1 MDFLMS
7 MVLFDKSAL
16 IKKEEQKK
24 RYSYLFVVALVLITS
39 LVVVIAKTFTFDE
52 EILRDNIQQI
62 EVLKDNQVVYQDGLN
77 RIKIEKD
84 NLKLNG
90 DTLFSIQNMDD
101 NNEILAVLDNMTMG
115 SGQLSFVLF
124 IYQYLSSFKYLIL
137 FLSLLAV
144 LSFTSRK
151 QIKLID
157 DVNLNLTT
165 TYTSYLLVIPI
176 LLSMVIRFLN
186 FRFSFSFLLLTTVSI
201 VLEYLFVNF
210 YMKEKEISDGEEMV
224 A

>member
-1 MDFLMS
+1 
-7 MVLFDKSAL
+7 
-16 IKKEEQKK
+16 
-24 RYSYLFVVALVLITS
+24 
-39 LVVVIAKTFTFDE
+39 
-52 EILRDNIQQI
+52 
-62 EVLKDNQVVYQDGLN
+62 
-77 RIKIEKD
+77 
-84 NLKLNG
+84 
-90 DTLFSIQNMDD
+90 
-101 NNEILAVLDNMTMG
+101 MTMG

-210 YMKEKEISDGEEMV
+210 YMKEKETSDGEEMV

>member
-1 MDFLMS
+1 
-7 MVLFDKSAL
+7 
-16 IKKEEQKK
+16 
-24 RYSYLFVVALVLITS
+24 
-39 LVVVIAKTFTFDE
+39 
-52 EILRDNIQQI
+52 
-62 EVLKDNQVVYQDGLN
+62 
-77 RIKIEKD
+77 
-84 NLKLNG
+84 
-90 DTLFSIQNMDD
+90 MDD
-101 NNEILAVLDNMTMG
+101 NNEILAILDNMTMG

-210 YMKEKEISDGEEMV
+210 YMKEKETSDGEEMV

>member
-39 LVVVIAKTFTFDE
+39 LVVVIAKTFAFDE
-52 EILRDNIQQI
+52 WILRDNIQQI

-84 NLKLNG
+84 NLMLNG

-151 QIKLID
+151 QIKIID

-210 YMKEKEISDGEEMV
+210 YMKEKETSDGEEMV

>member
-84 NLKLNG
+84 NLMLNG

-210 YMKEKEISDGEEMV
+210 YMKEKETSDGEEMV

>member
-39 LVVVIAKTFTFDE
+39 LVVVIAKTFAFDE
-52 EILRDNIQQI
+52 WILRDNIQQI

-84 NLKLNG
+84 NLMLNG

-210 YMKEKEISDGEEMV
+210 YMKEKETSDGEEMV

>member
-210 YMKEKEISDGEEMV
+210 YMKEKETSDGEEMV

>member
-1 MDFLMS
+1 M
-7 MVLFDKSAL
+7 
-16 IKKEEQKK
+16 
-24 RYSYLFVVALVLITS
+24 
-39 LVVVIAKTFTFDE
+39 
-52 EILRDNIQQI
+52 
-62 EVLKDNQVVYQDGLN
+62 
-77 RIKIEKD
+77 
-84 NLKLNG
+84 LNG

-101 NNEILAVLDNMTMG
+101 NNEILAILDNMTMG

-210 YMKEKEISDGEEMV
+210 YMKEKETSDGEEMV

>member
-39 LVVVIAKTFTFDE
+39 LVVVIAKTFAFDE
-52 EILRDNIQQI
+52 GILRDNIQQI

-84 NLKLNG
+84 NLMLNG

-210 YMKEKEISDGEEMV
+210 YMKEKETSDGEEMV